1 MTKDENTYLACVAKL
16 GCYACRV
23 YGGHTTKAK
32 ARATSS
38 PFLAVPLCDEHA
50 ATLQNQRAWR
60 NLGTTEQQALADTNR
75 QLFARRFSN
84 FEGK

>member
-1 MTKDENTYLACVAKL
+1 MERLNSEPLRPPASTAVIFDCASRIKGADKQMTKDEITYLACVAKL

-38 PFLAVPLCDEHA
+38 PFLAVPLCDEHS
-50 ATLQNQRAWR
+50 ATL
-60 NLGTTEQQALADTNR
+60 
-75 QLFARRFSN
+75 
-84 FEGK
+84 